1 MKKTIKD
8 LFKLITAIATVAGIL
23 YVARDQIKAIIAK
36 IKEVSDDDFDDDFDD
51 ESFDDDSFDDD
62 EIFPEP
68 SKDDRD
74 YVSINITD
82 TDDDPSVAEEETQ
95 ETETP
100 SEESDEKLGR
110 YGLGSAETHVKD
122 FMIRHKK
129 MLGLSDEDVAI
140 LKILKDKGL

>member
-36 IKEVSDDDFDDDFDD
+36 IKEVSDDDFDDDFDNESFD
-51 ESFDDDSFDDD
+51 DDSFDDDSFDDD

-82 TDDDPSVAEEETQ
+82 TDDDDPSVVEEESQ

-100 SEESDEKLGR
+100 SEESDEK
-110 YGLGSAETHVKD
+110 E
-122 FMIRHKK
+122 
-129 MLGLSDEDVAI
+129 
-140 LKILKDKGL
+140 

>member
-1 MKKTIKD
+1 MKFYFVNPTLHFILIHYKIIIN

-62 EIFPEP
+62 SFDDDEIFPEP

-82 TDDDPSVAEEETQ
+82 TDDDDPSVVEEESQ

-100 SEESDEKLGR
+100 SEESDEK
-110 YGLGSAETHVKD
+110 E
-122 FMIRHKK
+122 
-129 MLGLSDEDVAI
+129 
-140 LKILKDKGL
+140 

>member
-62 EIFPEP
+62 SFDDDEIFPEP

-82 TDDDPSVAEEETQ
+82 TDYDPSVAVEVTHESVS
-95 ETETP
+95 P
-100 SEESDEKLGR
+100 SEDSVVIDLFVNRKRQMRRITSSVFFLTSS
-110 YGLGSAETHVKD
+110 L
-122 FMIRHKK
+122 
-129 MLGLSDEDVAI
+129 L
-140 LKILKDKGL
+140 

>member
-8 LFKLITAIATVAGIL
+8 LFKLITAIATVASIL

-62 EIFPEP
+62 SFDDDEIFPEP

-82 TDDDPSVAEEETQ
+82 TDDDDPSVVEEESQ

-100 SEESDEKLGR
+100 SEESDEK
-110 YGLGSAETHVKD
+110 E
-122 FMIRHKK
+122 
-129 MLGLSDEDVAI
+129 
-140 LKILKDKGL
+140 

>member
-51 ESFDDDSFDDD
+51 ESFDDDSCDDDSFDDD

-82 TDDDPSVAEEETQ
+82 TDDDDPSVVEEESQ

-100 SEESDEKLGR
+100 SEESDEK
-110 YGLGSAETHVKD
+110 E
-122 FMIRHKK
+122 
-129 MLGLSDEDVAI
+129 
-140 LKILKDKGL
+140 

>member
-51 ESFDDDSFDDD
+51 D

-82 TDDDPSVAEEETQ
+82 TDDDDPSVVEEESQ

-100 SEESDEKLGR
+100 SEESDEK
-110 YGLGSAETHVKD
+110 E
-122 FMIRHKK
+122 
-129 MLGLSDEDVAI
+129 
-140 LKILKDKGL
+140 

>member
-8 LFKLITAIATVAGIL
+8 LFKLITAIATVAGTL

-62 EIFPEP
+62 SFDDDEIFPEP

-82 TDDDPSVAEEETQ
+82 TDDDDPSVVEEESQ

-100 SEESDEKLGR
+100 SEESDEK
-110 YGLGSAETHVKD
+110 E
-122 FMIRHKK
+122 
-129 MLGLSDEDVAI
+129 
-140 LKILKDKGL
+140 

>member
-62 EIFPEP
+62 SFDDDEIFPEP

-82 TDDDPSVAEEETQ
+82 TDDDPSVAEEESQ

-100 SEESDEKLGR
+100 SEESDEK
-110 YGLGSAETHVKD
+110 E
-122 FMIRHKK
+122 
-129 MLGLSDEDVAI
+129 
-140 LKILKDKGL
+140 

>member
-62 EIFPEP
+62 SFDDNEIFPEP

-82 TDDDPSVAEEETQ
+82 TDDDDPSVVEEESQ

-100 SEESDEKLGR
+100 SEESDEK
-110 YGLGSAETHVKD
+110 E
-122 FMIRHKK
+122 
-129 MLGLSDEDVAI
+129 
-140 LKILKDKGL
+140 

>member
-62 EIFPEP
+62 SFDDDEIFPEP
-68 SKDDRD
+68 SKDNRD

-82 TDDDPSVAEEETQ
+82 TDDDPSVVEEESQ

-100 SEESDEKLGR
+100 SEESDEK
-110 YGLGSAETHVKD
+110 E
-122 FMIRHKK
+122 
-129 MLGLSDEDVAI
+129 
-140 LKILKDKGL
+140 

>member
-62 EIFPEP
+62 D
-68 SKDDRD
+68 S
-74 YVSINITD
+74 
-82 TDDDPSVAEEETQ
+82 SVVEEESQ

-100 SEESDEKLGR
+100 SEESDEK
-110 YGLGSAETHVKD
+110 E
-122 FMIRHKK
+122 
-129 MLGLSDEDVAI
+129 
-140 LKILKDKGL
+140 

>member
-8 LFKLITAIATVAGIL
+8 LFKLTTAIATVAGIL

-62 EIFPEP
+62 SFDDDEIFPEP

-82 TDDDPSVAEEETQ
+82 TDDDDPSVVEEESQ

-100 SEESDEKLGR
+100 SEESDEK
-110 YGLGSAETHVKD
+110 E
-122 FMIRHKK
+122 
-129 MLGLSDEDVAI
+129 
-140 LKILKDKGL
+140 

>member
-62 EIFPEP
+62 SFDDDEIFPEP

-82 TDDDPSVAEEETQ
+82 TDDDDPSVVE
-95 ETETP
+95 
-100 SEESDEKLGR
+100 
-110 YGLGSAETHVKD
+110 
-122 FMIRHKK
+122 
-129 MLGLSDEDVAI
+129 
-140 LKILKDKGL
+140 

>member
-62 EIFPEP
+62 SFDDDEIFPEP

-100 SEESDEKLGR
+100 SEESDEK
-110 YGLGSAETHVKD
+110 D
-122 FMIRHKK
+122 
-129 MLGLSDEDVAI
+129 
-140 LKILKDKGL
+140 

>member
-23 YVARDQIKAIIAK
+23 YVARNQIKAIIAK

-62 EIFPEP
+62 SFDDDEIFPEP

-82 TDDDPSVAEEETQ
+82 TDDDDPSVVEEESQ

-100 SEESDEKLGR
+100 SEESDEK
-110 YGLGSAETHVKD
+110 E
-122 FMIRHKK
+122 
-129 MLGLSDEDVAI
+129 
-140 LKILKDKGL
+140 

>member
-62 EIFPEP
+62 SFDDDEIFPEP

-100 SEESDEKLGR
+100 SEESNEK
-110 YGLGSAETHVKD
+110 E
-122 FMIRHKK
+122 
-129 MLGLSDEDVAI
+129 
-140 LKILKDKGL
+140 

>member
-62 EIFPEP
+62 SFDDDEIFPEP

-82 TDDDPSVAEEETQ
+82 TDDDDQ
-95 ETETP
+95 I
-100 SEESDEKLGR
+100 GR
-110 YGLGSAETHVKD
+110 AHV
-122 FMIRHKK
+122 
-129 MLGLSDEDVAI
+129 
-140 LKILKDKGL
+140 

>member
-1 MKKTIKD
+1 MKKTVKD

-62 EIFPEP
+62 SFDDDEIFPEP

-82 TDDDPSVAEEETQ
+82 TDDDDPSVVEEESQ

-100 SEESDEKLGR
+100 SEESDEK
-110 YGLGSAETHVKD
+110 E
-122 FMIRHKK
+122 
-129 MLGLSDEDVAI
+129 
-140 LKILKDKGL
+140 

>member
-8 LFKLITAIATVAGIL
+8 LFKLITAITTVAGIL

-51 ESFDDDSFDDD
+51 ESFDDD

-100 SEESDEKLGR
+100 SEESDEK
-110 YGLGSAETHVKD
+110 E
-122 FMIRHKK
+122 
-129 MLGLSDEDVAI
+129 
-140 LKILKDKGL
+140 

>member
-62 EIFPEP
+62 SFDDDEIFPEP

-82 TDDDPSVAEEETQ
+82 TDDDPSVAEEEAQ
-95 ETETP
+95 EIETP
-100 SEESDEKLGR
+100 SEESDEK
-110 YGLGSAETHVKD
+110 E
-122 FMIRHKK
+122 
-129 MLGLSDEDVAI
+129 
-140 LKILKDKGL
+140 

>member
-8 LFKLITAIATVAGIL
+8 LFKMITAIATVAGIL

-62 EIFPEP
+62 SFDDDEIFPEP

-82 TDDDPSVAEEETQ
+82 TDDDDPSVVEEESQ

-100 SEESDEKLGR
+100 SEESDEK
-110 YGLGSAETHVKD
+110 E
-122 FMIRHKK
+122 
-129 MLGLSDEDVAI
+129 
-140 LKILKDKGL
+140 

>member
-62 EIFPEP
+62 SFDDDEIFPEP

-82 TDDDPSVAEEETQ
+82 TDDDDPSVVR
-95 ETETP
+95 
-100 SEESDEKLGR
+100 S
-110 YGLGSAETHVKD
+110 
-122 FMIRHKK
+122 
-129 MLGLSDEDVAI
+129 
-140 LKILKDKGL
+140 

>member
-36 IKEVSDDDFDDDFDD
+36 IKEVSDDDK
-51 ESFDDDSFDDD
+51 
-62 EIFPEP
+62 IFPEP

-82 TDDDPSVAEEETQ
+82 TDDDDPSVVEEESQ

-100 SEESDEKLGR
+100 SEESDEK
-110 YGLGSAETHVKD
+110 E
-122 FMIRHKK
+122 
-129 MLGLSDEDVAI
+129 
-140 LKILKDKGL
+140 

>member
-8 LFKLITAIATVAGIL
+8 LFKLITAITTVAGIL

-36 IKEVSDDDFDDDFDD
+36 IKEVSDDD
-51 ESFDDDSFDDD
+51 FDDDSFDDD

-100 SEESDEKLGR
+100 SEESDEK
-110 YGLGSAETHVKD
+110 E
-122 FMIRHKK
+122 
-129 MLGLSDEDVAI
+129 
-140 LKILKDKGL
+140 

>member
-62 EIFPEP
+62 SFDDDEIFPEP

-74 YVSINITD
+74 YVSINIADTD
-82 TDDDPSVAEEETQ
+82 DDDPSVVEEESQ

-100 SEESDEKLGR
+100 SEESDEK
-110 YGLGSAETHVKD
+110 E
-122 FMIRHKK
+122 
-129 MLGLSDEDVAI
+129 
-140 LKILKDKGL
+140 

>member
-36 IKEVSDDDFDDDFDD
+36 IKEVSDDDFDDD
-51 ESFDDDSFDDD
+51 SFDDD

-82 TDDDPSVAEEETQ
+82 TDDDDSSVVEEESQ

-100 SEESDEKLGR
+100 SEESDEK
-110 YGLGSAETHVKD
+110 E
-122 FMIRHKK
+122 
-129 MLGLSDEDVAI
+129 
-140 LKILKDKGL
+140 

>member
-82 TDDDPSVAEEETQ
+82 TDDAPSVAEEETQ

-100 SEESDEKLGR
+100 SEESNEK
-110 YGLGSAETHVKD
+110 E
-122 FMIRHKK
+122 
-129 MLGLSDEDVAI
+129 
-140 LKILKDKGL
+140 

>member
-36 IKEVSDDDFDDDFDD
+36 IKEVSDDDFDDD
-51 ESFDDDSFDDD
+51 

-82 TDDDPSVAEEETQ
+82 TDDDDPSVVEEESQ

-100 SEESDEKLGR
+100 SEESDEK
-110 YGLGSAETHVKD
+110 E
-122 FMIRHKK
+122 
-129 MLGLSDEDVAI
+129 
-140 LKILKDKGL
+140 

>member
-62 EIFPEP
+62 SFDDDEIFPEP

-82 TDDDPSVAEEETQ
+82 TDDDDPSVVEEESQ

-100 SEESDEKLGR
+100 SEESNEK
-110 YGLGSAETHVKD
+110 E
-122 FMIRHKK
+122 
-129 MLGLSDEDVAI
+129 
-140 LKILKDKGL
+140 

>member
-36 IKEVSDDDFDDDFDD
+36 IKEVSDDDFDDDFND
-51 ESFDDDSFDDD
+51 ESFDDDSFNDD

-82 TDDDPSVAEEETQ
+82 TDDDSSVAEEETQ

-100 SEESDEKLGR
+100 SEESR
-110 YGLGSAETHVKD
+110 T
-122 FMIRHKK
+122 KK
-129 MLGLSDEDVAI
+129 YNS
-140 LKILKDKGL
+140 

>member
-62 EIFPEP
+62 SFDDDEIFPEP

-82 TDDDPSVAEEETQ
+82 TDDDPSVAEEEAQ

-100 SEESDEKLGR
+100 SEEFDEK
-110 YGLGSAETHVKD
+110 E
-122 FMIRHKK
+122 
-129 MLGLSDEDVAI
+129 
-140 LKILKDKGL
+140 

>member
-23 YVARDQIKAIIAK
+23 YVVRDQIKAIIAK

-51 ESFDDDSFDDD
+51 ESFDDDSFDDDSFDDD

-100 SEESDEKLGR
+100 SEESDEK
-110 YGLGSAETHVKD
+110 E
-122 FMIRHKK
+122 
-129 MLGLSDEDVAI
+129 
-140 LKILKDKGL
+140 